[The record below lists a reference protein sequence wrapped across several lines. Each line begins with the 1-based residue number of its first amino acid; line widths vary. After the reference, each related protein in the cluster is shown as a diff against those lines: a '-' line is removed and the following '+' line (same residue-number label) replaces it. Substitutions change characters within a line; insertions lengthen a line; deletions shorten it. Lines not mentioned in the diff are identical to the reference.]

1 MHPPDR
7 ILSRYAI
14 LSRVDTRLRLA
25 ADRATAETW
34 ALVLSSQAIPSQL
47 VKNEDGW
54 LISVPERD
62 SDRAQQVL
70 AAYDRD
76 LVEEIKP
83 SRTPLE
89 YGPTRVGFAIAVL
102 LCGFFLV
109 SGPYTPA
116 VFWFRSGSAVSERI
130 LAGEWWRAITALTLH
145 VDLPH
150 LLGNAA
156 SLAIFATAV
165 CRSLGPGLG
174 STLILVAGMLGN
186 VLSASIHGP
195 GHLSVGASTGVF
207 GAIGI
212 LCGQQFVRRRA
223 LRSRSRPA
231 WLALAAGLALL
242 AFLGTS
248 ERSDMAAHA
257 SGLLVGVVLGSLAAL
272 AVRSPPGPAI
282 QTIGLS
288 ASAAM
293 AVLAWLVALDASP

>member
-1 MHPPDR
+1 MLPPEIG
-7 ILSRYAI
+7 ILRRYAI

-34 ALVLSSQAIPSQL
+34 ALVLSSQAIPCQL
-47 VKNEDGW
+47 VKDEGGW
-54 LISVPERD
+54 LVYVPERE
-62 SDRAQQVL
+62 SDRAEQVL

-76 LVEEIKP
+76 LVEEITP
-83 SRTPLE
+83 SQAPLE
-89 YGPTRVGFAIAVL
+89 YGPTQAGFAIAVL

-109 SGPYTPA
+109 SGPYDRA
-116 VFWFRSGSAVSERI
+116 AFWFRSGSAVSERI

-174 STLILVAGMLGN
+174 SALILVAGMLGN

-242 AFLGTS
+242 AFLGTG

-257 SGLLVGVVLGSLAAL
+257 SGLLVGVMLGFLAAL
-272 AVRSPPGPAI
+272 ALRSPPGPAM
-282 QTIGLS
+282 QTIDS
-288 ASAAM
+288 A
-293 AVLAWLVALDASP
+293 V